1 MMSSHSSATPD
12 APPTSITAPAAP
24 AKPAGTPIARIN
36 GIALTQDYLDEE
48 MQRLFPYYSI
58 HGGHVP
64 ASAEANLKTQ
74 AMHDA
79 VLHELVYQEALRR
92 KVQIPPQEWQK
103 RMSDIRKGFSTR
115 KAFEAAVTKQ
125 YGSTPA
131 FEKRLRRA
139 MLVQRLWK
147 QEVTQKSAVTTEM
160 ARAYYLAHTDQYI
173 RPESVWLQ
181 SITIKV
187 PANATAEQKQAA
199 KKVAEEILLKAKA
212 AKNYEEFG
220 LLAQQLSQ
228 DDWRVMMGDHRWVH
242 RVAVTRDIEDVV
254 FGLEEGHVSGVTE
267 TAAGFVI
274 LRSNGHQAKRQMTF
288 TEMSKGVR
296 EKLGLEA
303 RDKRA
308 KQFEDSLRS
317 RAKIVIL

>member
-1 MMSSHSSATPD
+1 M
-12 APPTSITAPAAP
+12 APLAP
-24 AKPAGTPIARIN
+24 AKPPGTPIARIN

-58 HGGHVP
+58 HGGRVP
-64 ASAEANLKTQ
+64 ASAEADLKKQ

-115 KAFEAAVTKQ
+115 KSFEATVNKQ
-125 YGSTPA
+125 YGSIQA

-139 MLVQRLWK
+139 MLVQTLWK

-160 ARAYYLAHTDQYI
+160 ARAYYRAHTDQYI

-187 PANATAEQKQAA
+187 PANATAEQKQAV
-199 KKVAEEILLKAKA
+199 KKVAEEVLVKAKA

-242 RVAVTRDIEDVV
+242 RVAVTHDIEDAV
-254 FGLEEGHVSGVTE
+254 FSLEEGHVSALTE
-267 TAAGFVI
+267 TSAGFVI

-288 TEMSKGVR
+288 TEMSKSVK

-303 RDKRA
+303 RDKRT